1 MPEQDHDAVVERF
14 PATSGRFSGV
24 LGLVLVSV
32 FLVLSVLAWDPG
44 RPLGVAILSVLG
56 AVLIWAVLLRP
67 AVWSDGRALV
77 LRGIFHTTRIPLA
90 AIDSVIVTQVLAI
103 RVGEHRYT
111 SPAIGYTARQNTKR
125 RLKGRSNDDLPRPEE
140 TLVAQ
145 AFVESRIRHLAQD
158 TRERTGVRQGSP
170 EQAALAAAVRRT
182 WAWPELA
189 AVALLALGWI
199 VWLAS

>member
-1 MPEQDHDAVVERF
+1 MTEQDQDAVVERF

-32 FLVLSVLAWDPG
+32 FLVLSVVAWDPG
-44 RPLGVAILSVLG
+44 TPLGVGILSVLG

-67 AVWSDGRALV
+67 AVWSTQRDLV
-77 LRGIFHTTRIPLA
+77 LRSIFQTTRVPLV
-90 AIDSVIVTQVLAI
+90 AIDDVIVTQVLAI
-103 RVGEHRYT
+103 RAGEHRYT
-111 SPAIGYTARQNTKR
+111 SPAIGFTARQSTKR
-125 RLKGRSNDDLPRPEE
+125 RLKGRSADELPRPEE

-158 TRERTGVRQGSP
+158 ARDRTGVKQGSP
-170 EQAALAAAVRRT
+170 EQAAAAADVRRS

-189 AVALLALGWI
+189 AVVVLSLGWLVWLLA
-199 VWLAS
+199 